1 MHIGV
6 PRESDPGQRLVAATP
21 QTVEKLVALGYDVIV
36 EGDSHGEFG
45 TVRPPV
51 EQWADAGAT
60 WWVES
65 WWDLPD
71 SPEGRAELRRRL
83 ELGPP
88 RT

>member
-1 MHIGV
+1 
-6 PRESDPGQRLVAATP
+6 
-21 QTVEKLVALGYDVIV
+21 
-36 EGDSHGEFG
+36 
-45 TVRPPV
+45 V

-65 WWDLPD
+65 WWDLPN

-88 RT
+88 R